1 MVEDG
6 VDGRLESIS
15 EVFSRSEVDGGVSVA
30 IVR

>member
-6 VDGRLESIS
+6 VDGGLEAIS
-15 EVFSRSEVDGGVSVA
+15 EIFSRSEVEDGVSVA